1 MTNLL
6 GTVREA
12 CEQVE
17 ARGGNAVELHLSV
30 VRELLQE
37 VDDLRL
43 QAVELERESKRHMD
57 LAQSLAGGRS

>member
-1 MTNLL
+1 VNLL

-30 VRELLQE
+30 VRELLE
-37 VDDLRL
+37 EMDHLRL
-43 QAVELERESKRHMD
+43 QVVELERESDNYRAM
-57 LAQSLAGGRS
+57 AQSMDGKR